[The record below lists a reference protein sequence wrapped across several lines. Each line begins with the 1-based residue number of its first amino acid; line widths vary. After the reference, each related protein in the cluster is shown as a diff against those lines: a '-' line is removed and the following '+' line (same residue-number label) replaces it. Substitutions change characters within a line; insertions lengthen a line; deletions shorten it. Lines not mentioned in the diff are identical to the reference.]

1 MKDFASAAMMR
12 LIQAGLAK
20 QGLARSPPSAGVGAH
35 VPLATKREGVER
47 ILAAH
52 GPLALLRIGEAL
64 PDMREAPLLA
74 ALESAKSP
82 REMVERWRR
91 MEAYVHSKHRTEVV
105 AATDGEIT
113 LRHISLEPGGRPFRS
128 EDLLIFGVL
137 VAVIGLTG
145 VMDVRAKPVGED
157 AWIFDGAWG
166 HAPLPEAC
174 AEWRICWTEATF
186 PEVAAQ
192 PDLRLPTLQQLILA
206 DPMKR
211 WSISQAARELGM
223 STRSLQ
229 RRLQRENKT
238 FSQVITDIRAAT
250 AVRLLD
256 RTDMSLSEI
265 GFLSGFADQAHFTR
279 SFKSVIAI
287 TPKQYRTRA

>member
-1 MKDFASAAMMR
+1 MMG

-20 QGLARSPPSAGVGAH
+20 QDLAGPPPPAGTGAH

-64 PDMREAPLLA
+64 PEVREAPLLA

-82 REMVERWRR
+82 MEMIDRWRR

-105 AATDGEIT
+105 RAMDGEIV
-113 LRHISLEPGGRPFRS
+113 LRHISLTPGGRPLRS

-137 VAVIGLTG
+137 IALIGLTG
-145 VMDVRAKPVGED
+145 VKDVRAKPIGEEV
-157 AWIFDGAWG
+157 WVFDGAWG
-166 HAPLPEAC
+166 HAPLSEDC
-174 AEWRICWTEATF
+174 AEWQICWTEATV
-186 PEVAAQ
+186 PEDAAQ
-192 PDLRLPTLQQLILA
+192 PDLRSPALQQLILA

-211 WSISQAARELGM
+211 WSISHAARELGM

-229 RRLQRENKT
+229 RRLQGKNKT
-238 FSQVITDIRAAT
+238 FSQVVADIRAAT

-256 RTDMSLSEI
+256 QTDLSLNEI
-265 GFLSGFADQAHFTR
+265 GFLSGFSDQAHFTR
-279 SFKSVIAI
+279 SFKSAMAI
-287 TPKQYRTRA
+287 TPKQYRTKI